1 MFISFV
7 QWRCSSRKVQKLKK
21 IMWLHLKMFVNFL
34 PSYEK
39 RYRCP
44 VLSFLKFSLHFIF
57 LPLFISHLSGNKL
70 RNLPQGIFK
79 GLKRLLIMWVEYE
92 VHFELNLIE
101 LVSQYLLIIAL
112 ISLRSTYQC
121 TKIISAVLL
130 IVFFSSVFR
139 KRTLWK
145 RTEERF
151 HWQLPRNQA
160 VKNSV
165 SV

>member
-1 MFISFV
+1 
-7 QWRCSSRKVQKLKK
+7 
-21 IMWLHLKMFVNFL
+21 MWLHLKMFVNFL
-34 PSYEK
+34 PTYEK
-39 RYRCP
+39 RCRCP
-44 VLSFLKFSLHFIF
+44 VLSFLKIALHFIF
-57 LPLFISHLSGNKL
+57 LPFFISHLSGNKL

-92 VHFELNLIE
+92 VHLELNLIE
-101 LVSQYLLIIAL
+101 LVSRYLLIMHKN
-112 ISLRSTYQC
+112 Y
-121 TKIISAVLL
+121 IIAVLL

>member
-1 MFISFV
+1 M

-21 IMWLHLKMFVNFL
+21 INVITFENVCKFSSNLQ
-34 PSYEK
+34 K

-44 VLSFLKFSLHFIF
+44 VLSFLKFALHFIF
-57 LPLFISHLSGNKL
+57 LPFFISYLSGNKL

-79 GLKRLLIMWVEYE
+79 GLKRLLIMWVEIWSS
-92 VHFELNLIE
+92 FWAQFDRIG
-101 LVSQYLLIIAL
+101 
-112 ISLRSTYQC
+112 ISVPSNNRTYQFEIH
-121 TKIISAVLL
+121 TSMHKNYIIAVLL

-165 SV
+165 IV